1 MISGLLVLDDKAW
14 FSIDLEQNKVGGQ
27 ISGKKE
33 PTVTP
38 KKRKERA
45 LPLTESRARPEFEA
59 MRSELSIYWKRLRR
73 PYP

>member
-27 ISGKKE
+27 ISGKKG

-38 KKRKERA
+38 
-45 LPLTESRARPEFEA
+45 
-59 MRSELSIYWKRLRR
+59 
-73 PYP
+73 